1 MSQAHAKSHVPAYLV
16 IYVSLLVLV
25 GLTVAV
31 AHVKTGPL
39 AFPIAMAVAG
49 VKTLLIVA
57 VFMHLKDETPLVRL
71 FAIAGVMWLGIMFT
85 ILMGDYLTRN
95 DTHAALRNLAVGQVS
110 EEAHSSVPP
119 AKAPAR

>member
-25 GLTVAV
+25 AITVAV
-31 AHVKTGPL
+31 AHIKTGPF

-57 VFMHLKDETPLVRL
+57 VFMHLKDETPLIRI
-71 FAIAGVMWLGIMFT
+71 FAIASVFWLGILFT
-85 ILMGDYLTRN
+85 ILMGDYLTRS
-95 DTHAALRNLAVGQVS
+95 DTHAAIRNVLVEQATVDTP
-110 EEAHSSVPP
+110 EE
-119 AKAPAR
+119 K